1 MTSENELDVIKPM
14 DTIESKDE
22 QTLLT
27 TSVEQAITPKEEDEK
42 VNVEKPKRPGRKK
55 RESSSILDTKE
66 EANLNIANNMDTQPL
81 FEQPIILEGKR
92 SRKPTLRLELS
103 DLTTPKKELS
113 IPQGHGKPLG
123 EIEYINYQIT
133 HASTDAVSRMRNIC
147 FGRRASQTNIRQN
160 LREFKGFEFER
171 DGDEYQRHLNN
182 LIKLKKD
189 QLRSISDI
197 LGLPASGRNNE
208 HAERILNFLM
218 NPIDEGKPIPE
229 RKKSIRRSSK
239 KSSTNSKQ
247 SSHTDDEENEFED
260 KTENGNDDK
269 HEEIFNDEE
278 DEEEEVE
285 TDDDYIGSDEESG
298 LNTKDDPDDF
308 VYQPGKKTP
317 KKRTS
322 VKRSRKGTGAATR
335 SKRGRK
341 RSKIIIDE
349 KTENE
354 DVPGPAEQMQIND
367 EEIKKSNEDN
377 VTTEINTDEVKNDNL
392 QTIDTNLPE
401 QNDATMNKN
410 VTECV
415 RQYCNSQ
422 INTASVPIRCPNGE
436 CNNRLSLNELHSL
449 LSDAQYQLYNKLLLD
464 HEVTNDPHRLF
475 CPHVDCGQVLSIID
489 ESKIHKEHPMT
500 CTKCQTTFCLKCRSQ
515 WHPNEHCSDLL
526 TPYEMEADS
535 NIKRCPRCRF
545 PLEWIAGCAQIMC
558 VNCKHIF
565 CWYCLKSLD
574 NDFFL
579 LHFESGPC
587 RNRLG
592 HSRASL
598 FLHRLT
604 IVGIFIGL
612 ILLLLIAIPFLILT
626 APCLLCC
633 RYKQIKNRLKN
644 LTKLGQRF
652 QQQQYTPTA
661 HPSPSSSL
669 NQLNNSSLIDIE
681 QDTKT
686 MIKTSLLSSSL
697 KNINQS
703 KPELSSV

>member
-27 TSVEQAITPKEEDEK
+27 TSVEQEITPKEEDEK

-317 KKRTS
+317 KKRS
-322 VKRSRKGTGAATR
+322 SIKRSRKGTGQ
-335 SKRGRK
+335 KR
-341 RSKIIIDE
+341 
-349 KTENE
+349 
-354 DVPGPAEQMQIND
+354 
-367 EEIKKSNEDN
+367 KK
-377 VTTEINTDEVKNDNL
+377 
-392 QTIDTNLPE
+392 
-401 QNDATMNKN
+401 
-410 VTECV
+410 
-415 RQYCNSQ
+415 
-422 INTASVPIRCPNGE
+422 G
-436 CNNRLSLNELHSL
+436 
-449 LSDAQYQLYNKLLLD
+449 
-464 HEVTNDPHRLF
+464 LF
-475 CPHVDCGQVLSIID
+475 
-489 ESKIHKEHPMT
+489 
-500 CTKCQTTFCLKCRSQ
+500 
-515 WHPNEHCSDLL
+515 
-526 TPYEMEADS
+526 
-535 NIKRCPRCRF
+535 
-545 PLEWIAGCAQIMC
+545 
-558 VNCKHIF
+558 
-565 CWYCLKSLD
+565 
-574 NDFFL
+574 
-579 LHFESGPC
+579 
-587 RNRLG
+587 
-592 HSRASL
+592 
-598 FLHRLT
+598 
-604 IVGIFIGL
+604 
-612 ILLLLIAIPFLILT
+612 
-626 APCLLCC
+626 
-633 RYKQIKNRLKN
+633 
-644 LTKLGQRF
+644 
-652 QQQQYTPTA
+652 
-661 HPSPSSSL
+661 
-669 NQLNNSSLIDIE
+669 
-681 QDTKT
+681 
-686 MIKTSLLSSSL
+686 
-697 KNINQS
+697 
-703 KPELSSV
+703 